1 MTSVPAYGCE
11 PARKSGP
18 SNRWAKIIVRRER
31 IWALCLGLT
40 CSLSASV
47 RAEVHVEGNPAAVRI
62 TTSQAAISDV
72 LLSFPAS
79 FKLKYRSAIP
89 LDDPVQEAYAGSFRQ
104 VISRL
109 LDGYNYVVRTR
120 EGATEVVVFGKNGE
134 VAIPPPEPEEPPDQ
148 EILAQWR

>member
-1 MTSVPAYGCE
+1 MVVSRPEKAAGRTG
-11 PARKSGP
+11 
-18 SNRWAKIIVRRER
+18 WAKIIVRRKR
-31 IWALCLGLT
+31 MWALCVGLT
-40 CSLSASV
+40 CSLSVSV

-62 TTSQAAISDV
+62 ATSQAAISEV

-79 FKLKYRSAIP
+79 FKFKYRSAIP
-89 LDDPVQEAYAGSFRQ
+89 LDDPVQEAYSGSFRQ

-120 EGATEVVVFGKNGE
+120 EGTTEVVVFGKNGE